1 MMPIVLGDLAWQTTF
16 PHRVAPLP
24 DEWLT
29 GLLLRCDEVNHW
41 ESGETFRYLLHST
54 DHPGFGPDASLLVV
68 PFSLLEC
75 LAQFLMVSPKR
86 LLATTYSAE
95 LARLYPSDEPH
106 PKFLL
111 GPQYHSEKR
120 LRRFRRG
127 QRELS
132 RKRPIHLCPVC
143 VAQTRII
150 KRTEALPH
158 LHYCPI
164 HHVAFQGRCSC
175 GTPLSFF
182 SRGTPPFACSGCG
195 LDWGEFPHISISPDR
210 LKLEKLIGCIEIV
223 FQLQSIW
230 GNRNVR
236 EFAPIQ
242 TTPRAGKWW
251 RPTREEGEGCSA
263 GTTPLERDM
272 VDRAIV
278 QMWQCLS
285 AFDNT
290 CLSNTY
296 RAKMD
301 WALPAEFS
309 LSTPESS

>member
-1 MMPIVLGDLAWQTTF
+1 MPIFLGDLAWQTTF

-54 DHPGFGPDASLLVV
+54 AHPGFGPEASLLVV

-75 LAQFLMVSPKR
+75 LTQFLMVSPKR

-111 GPQYHSEKR
+111 GPQYNPENR

-132 RKRPIHLCPVC
+132 RKRKIHLCPAC
-143 VAQTRII
+143 IAQTRII

-158 LHYCPI
+158 LQDCPI
-164 HHVAFQGRCSC
+164 PHVAFQGRCSC

-182 SRGTPPFACSGCG
+182 SRGTPPFTCPGCG
-195 LDWGEFPHISISPDR
+195 LDWGEFPQISISPDR
-210 LKLEKLIGCIEIV
+210 L
-223 FQLQSIW
+223 
-230 GNRNVR
+230 
-236 EFAPIQ
+236 
-242 TTPRAGKWW
+242 T
-251 RPTREEGEGCSA
+251 
-263 GTTPLERDM
+263 LERDLCALYEFFLLQGTDELKVAALRLARRQIKEHESLQSKLSGRRIIPGSIPILGQLSLGYI
-272 VDRAIV
+272 VDILVSVGISPKNIAG
-278 QMWQCLS
+278 
-285 AFDNT
+285 
-290 CLSNTY
+290 
-296 RAKMD
+296 
-301 WALPAEFS
+301 AEAS
-309 LSTPESS
+309 LL

>member
-16 PHRVAPLP
+16 PHQVAPLP

-143 VAQTRII
+143 VAQTRMI

-210 LKLEKLIGCIEIV
+210 LKLEHDLYALYEFFLLQGTDELKGAALRLARHQIKKHES
-223 FQLQSIW
+223 LQSKLSGRRIML
-230 GNRNVR
+230 RSI
-236 EFAPIQ
+236 PILDHLSL
-242 TTPRAGKWW
+242 GYI
-251 RPTREEGEGCSA
+251 
-263 GTTPLERDM
+263 
-272 VDRAIV
+272 VDILV
-278 QMWQCLS
+278 S
-285 AFDNT
+285 VGISPKDI
-290 CLSNTY
+290 
-296 RAKMD
+296 
-301 WALPAEFS
+301 AEVS
-309 LSTPESS
+309 LC